1 MVCARA
7 RLQEVEEH
15 LQRASRRAAELKVIT
30 GVGNH
35 SSGGEGS
42 LGRAIVNH
50 LLGRMYNHT
59 VRGGTVIVQV
69 RARRHGSHR
78 S

>member
-1 MVCARA
+1 MCSC
-7 RLQEVEEH
+7 RLQQVEEH
-15 LQRASRRAAELKVIT
+15 LQRAKGRAADLKVIT

-50 LLGRMYNHT
+50 LLGRKYNHT
-59 VRGGTVIVQV
+59 VRGGAVIVQV
-69 RARRHGSHR
+69 HARRHVNHR